1 MADWQFS
8 FAYYMFG
15 SSMGELVLQGWS
27 QDSWATLWQI
37 SGDRGAAWHKVD
49 VNIPALAS
57 QLRFVANTSLG
68 DIALDAFESLGFP
81 SNTAVFGFQ
90 RGHVQRHG

>member
-1 MADWQFS
+1 
-8 FAYYMFG
+8 
-15 SSMGELVLQGWS
+15 MGELVLQGRS

-37 SGDRGAAWHKVD
+37 SGNRGAAWHKVD

-68 DIALDAFESLGFP
+68 DIALDTFESLGFP

-90 RGHVQRHG
+90 RGHVRRHLMFFSDVEH